1 MKFVYVTPD
10 LRMALNRSSDEEQEK
25 IIFCGQPSYSFVNN
39 KTESTNYTFE
49 MDNSFYNS
57 PPYEFNDA
65 IDKKPFSE
73 LMYDRAL
80 QLRLMDKEI
89 EVYKEPLIINYLKEA
104 GCSEDQIY
112 FIEDGRKLRLETR
125 ILVTGLEYRLLF
137 EGLNSR
143 WKERVDNF
151 LLTMSWQV
159 LNSWGGI
166 KFNIKHYQPFFL
178 EPSFEKWAINK
189 HIEKKTSNTHYI
201 EPPKY
206 KRGDVFGILSD
217 GTVIYKR
224 TGSVKENNLWQLE
237 QLQK

>member
-65 IDKKPFSE
+65 INKKPFSE

-89 EVYKEPLIINYLKEA
+89 DVYKETLILQYLREA
-104 GCSEDQIY
+104 GCPEDQIHL
-112 FIEDGRKLRLETR
+112 IEENKPLKLDTR

-137 EGLNSR
+137 EGLNDR
-143 WKERVDNF
+143 WRERVNNF
-151 LLTMSWQV
+151 LLSISWQV
-159 LNSWGGI
+159 LNRWDGI
-166 KFNIKHYQPFFL
+166 KFDIKHYQPFFL

-189 HIEKKTSNTHYI
+189 HIEKKTSKTYYI
-201 EPPKY
+201 DPPKY
-206 KRGDVFGILSD
+206 RSGDVLGILSD
-217 GTVIYKR
+217 GTVIFKR
-224 TGSVKENNLWQLE
+224 TGRVKENNLCL
-237 QLQK
+237 LDKL

>member
-39 KTESTNYTFE
+39 KTEQTNYTFE
-49 MDNSFYNS
+49 MDNSFYDS

-65 IDKKPFSE
+65 INKKPFSE

-89 EVYKEPLIINYLKEA
+89 DVYKEPLILQYLREA
-104 GCSEDQIY
+104 GCPEDQIHL
-112 FIEDGRKLRLETR
+112 IEEDKPLKLDTR

-137 EGLNSR
+137 EGLNNR
-143 WKERVDNF
+143 WRERVDNF
-151 LLTMSWQV
+151 LLSISWQV
-159 LNSWGGI
+159 LNRWDGI
-166 KFNIKHYQPFFL
+166 KFDIKHYQPFFL

-189 HIEKKTSNTHYI
+189 HIEKKTSKTYYI
-201 EPPKY
+201 DPPKY
-206 KRGDVFGILSD
+206 RSGDVLGILSD
-217 GTVIYKR
+217 GTVIFKR
-224 TGSVKENNLWQLE
+224 TGRVKENNLCL
-237 QLQK
+237 LDKL

>member
-1 MKFVYVTPD
+1 MKFVYVTPE

-39 KTESTNYTFE
+39 KTEQTNYTFE

-57 PPYEFNDA
+57 PPYEFNDT
-65 IDKKPFSE
+65 IDKKSFSE
-73 LMYDRAL
+73 LMYQRAL

-89 EVYKEPLIINYLKEA
+89 EVYKEPLILQYLKEA
-104 GCSEDQIY
+104 GCPEDQIHI
-112 FIEDGRKLRLETR
+112 IEEDKKLRLRTR
-125 ILVTGLEYRLLF
+125 LLVTSLEYRLLF

-151 LLTMSWQV
+151 LLTISWQI
-159 LNSWGGI
+159 LNDWDGVKLDI
-166 KFNIKHYQPFFL
+166 NHYQPFFL

-189 HIEKKTSNTHYI
+189 HIEKKNSHTHYI

-206 KRGDVFGILSD
+206 KSGDVLGILSD
-217 GTVIYKR
+217 GTVIYNR
-224 TGSVKENNLWQLE
+224 TGKVKENNLWL
-237 QLQK
+237 LDKL